1 MKTFLSTLPAIRPK
15 QGTMVVGMLLLKKR
29 SLLSVLTRST
39 VCKTFPGLSKE
50 QLELCHRYPDV
61 TMTAVEGLQM
71 AVDECQYQFQWH
83 RWNCSSLSTKNKNP
97 HSSVLLQ
104 KGYRES
110 AFAYAISSAG
120 VAHSVARACSM
131 GRLTACGCDPSG
143 FRATARRNFNP
154 GGRGRS
160 RNKQPPSQK
169 KQPRASSRWK
179 WGGCSH
185 NVDFGVDFSE
195 KFLDAKE
202 KAGDIQSRINL
213 HNNQA
218 GRLAVS
224 TNMQVRCKCHGM
236 SGSCEL
242 KTCWKAAPNFR
253 VVGQALKE
261 KFRSAVLVDQSNL
274 GNGSPLLL
282 LDGPRKGA
290 TNWQR
295 SRNNHRTNNR
305 RRYVVRIQ
313 GSPITRSL
321 YTRTSSY

>member
-1 MKTFLSTLPAIRPK
+1 MNQDFLVTS
-15 QGTMVVGMLLLKKR
+15 
-29 SLLSVLTRST
+29 ST

-160 RNKQPPSQK
+160 RNKQPSSQK
-169 KQPRASSRWK
+169 KQQQQQQPRASSRWK

-218 GRLAVS
+218 GRLVS
-224 TNMQVRCKCHGM
+224 
-236 SGSCEL
+236 
-242 KTCWKAAPNFR
+242 
-253 VVGQALKE
+253 
-261 KFRSAVLVDQSNL
+261 SAWR
-274 GNGSPLLL
+274 G
-282 LDGPRKGA
+282 
-290 TNWQR
+290 
-295 SRNNHRTNNR
+295 
-305 RRYVVRIQ
+305 
-313 GSPITRSL
+313 
-321 YTRTSSY
+321 